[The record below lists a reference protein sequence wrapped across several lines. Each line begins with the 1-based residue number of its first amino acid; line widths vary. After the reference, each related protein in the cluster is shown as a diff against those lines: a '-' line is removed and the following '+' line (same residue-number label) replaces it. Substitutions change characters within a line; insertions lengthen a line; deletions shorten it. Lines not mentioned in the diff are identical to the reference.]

1 MSDKLPYFQ
10 ELVKQAQQTQERLA
24 IAQAELAETEV
35 TGKSVNGLV
44 SVTMTGSGE
53 VISVVFGQAA
63 IDEGDAESLAEMTLT
78 AIRNTTDAIK
88 SLTSEKI
95 TEASG
100 DLTAVLA
107 EQKWH

>member
-1 MSDKLPYFQ
+1 VSGMPYFQ
-10 ELVKQAQQTQERLA
+10 EIVKQAKQTQERLA

-35 TGKSVNGLV
+35 TGKSSNGLV
-44 SVTMTGSGE
+44 SVTMMGTGDVTRV
-53 VISVVFGQAA
+53 VIDQAA
-63 IDEGDAESLAEMTLT
+63 IDAGDAESLAAMTLT

-100 DLTAVLA
+100 DLNAVLA
-107 EQKWH
+107 ERSWQ